1 MPRFRRPQ
9 SPATSASTAAGDPA
23 SGGAG
28 IETVLAGYRLI
39 RRLAT
44 GERADVYLAT
54 AHVDPAATPPIGA
67 TSSGSLVVV
76 RVYGPAAD
84 EEAIANEML
93 AMEHDGSGAT
103 PALLD
108 VAGLAEGRCCL
119 VVERIAGMSLAAVL
133 ADGGLLPGQA
143 VTALAPIVVAVRE
156 LAGRGLVHT
165 RLDLVDVT
173 IDADGRPRLLGLGAL
188 ARLDRAAAAGVR
200 ADLLRTGHAALLRL
214 IGDVAAATRD
224 RRAFDGVIR
233 IARDALEARPFVPRE
248 LELEQALFD
257 VAAPLPLP
265 GRPSE
270 ATLRREVPSRVVG
283 VAAPSTAPGPA
294 QTRAAETDADD
305 LADARA
311 GRPGRWA
318 RLAAIAQLP
327 TGAAAEMAEAL
338 DHDPRAALTGRLGDV
353 VRRRR
358 GALLTGGFVGA
369 GALVVLLTA
378 VPPSAADPSSR
389 PRDESA
395 ASIAPSH
402 EPESPPPSP
411 EPDGGGSDAE
421 QAAVATDP
429 GAAEPDA
436 DDAITA
442 AAALLEIRTSCLAS
456 RDLACLDAVVQP
468 GSPIEAR
475 DRAAIER
482 GDTSAEAQADL
493 DAIRVVADLGDAVV
507 VSVPDVA
514 GEREPASLL
523 IMRSEAG
530 WRLREWFD

>member
-1 MPRFRRPQ
+1 
-9 SPATSASTAAGDPA
+9 
-23 SGGAG
+23 
-28 IETVLAGYRLI
+28 
-39 RRLAT
+39 
-44 GERADVYLAT
+44 
-54 AHVDPAATPPIGA
+54 
-67 TSSGSLVVV
+67 
-76 RVYGPAAD
+76 
-84 EEAIANEML
+84 
-93 AMEHDGSGAT
+93 
-103 PALLD
+103 
-108 VAGLAEGRCCL
+108 
-119 VVERIAGMSLAAVL
+119 MSLAAVL

-311 GRPGRWA
+311 GRPAGGHASPRSRNFPPVPPPRW
-318 RLAAIAQLP
+318 
-327 TGAAAEMAEAL
+327 
-338 DHDPRAALTGRLGDV
+338 
-353 VRRRR
+353 RRR
-358 GALLTGGFVGA
+358 
-369 GALVVLLTA
+369 
-378 VPPSAADPSSR
+378 
-389 PRDESA
+389 
-395 ASIAPSH
+395 SIM
-402 EPESPPPSP
+402 
-411 EPDGGGSDAE
+411 
-421 QAAVATDP
+421 
-429 GAAEPDA
+429 
-436 DDAITA
+436 
-442 AAALLEIRTSCLAS
+442 IR
-456 RDLACLDAVVQP
+456 
-468 GSPIEAR
+468 AR
-475 DRAAIER
+475 R
-482 GDTSAEAQADL
+482 
-493 DAIRVVADLGDAVV
+493 
-507 VSVPDVA
+507 
-514 GEREPASLL
+514 
-523 IMRSEAG
+523 
-530 WRLREWFD
+530 